1 MAFGLSKP
9 VVGLDMGRSSVKAV
23 AVRGGRIAQRGCLD
37 CRAEGMVD
45 DPEAVLEALPEWL
58 SGLGLKESEMTV
70 CTPQYLGTVQVSDF
84 PAGVTSA
91 KLDQMVAYETEQAAG
106 LSEDGFLHDH
116 AAQPPGLGK
125 QNPVIIG
132 IAKSTVIEERAQELE
147 PAGLN
152 LYDFT
157 LSGIALANAYF
168 ALHPKKSGSP
178 TPQMLLDIGFESSTL
193 VIVAGGQILS
203 VSSLLFGGQRYTLD
217 LAKHL
222 DVSEEEAEN
231 AKAEADLDAG
241 GEDGPLRRA
250 TRQLE
255 SEIREAV
262 DHWRSQETGEAGT
275 RMFEFIGVCGGGAKL
290 GGLVQHLG
298 REYGCEARI
307 IGPSDKTGAPD
318 PQATVAYGAA
328 LQAAGCAAL
337 PVSLR
342 TPAIA
347 NHAARRANAGTFT
360 LAVLLLAAAV
370 ALGGAWHYRNLRAE
384 ELAATKRIDELKRCE
399 RVIPELNKLIR
410 VREHRERK
418 VLPIVAKANRAHRY
432 LCAVDALA
440 DVRGEDD
447 WFIYLSDQESYHR
460 VPGEEEEEERD
471 RRTQRDS
478 ESNNRNP
485 VRDDRRLMGFLPGA
499 SGEDAPSTNRE
510 FPRVSPVT
518 EVKPMR
524 ALVAAG
530 FSKYRVTE
538 PYKHVREMV
547 ERLNGTSKD
556 KKNTKHDELFEGVD
570 LLPNREIE
578 PGKQLFGPWLEH
590 IDRNEATRD
599 KYKPFLLKLPFAAQP
614 VIAPENKETEKNPNS

>member
-1 MAFGLSKP
+1 MSLGLSKP
-9 VVGLDMGRSSVKAV
+9 IVGLDMGRSSVKAV
-23 AVRGGRIAQRGCLD
+23 AVRGGRLVRRGILD
-37 CRAEGMVD
+37 CRAEGIMD

-70 CTPQYLGTVQVSDF
+70 CIPQYLGTVQVSDF
-84 PAGVTSA
+84 PAGVKSA

-125 QNPVIIG
+125 QNPVLIG

-147 PAGLN
+147 PAGLK

-178 TPQMLLDIGFESSTL
+178 APQMLLDIGLESSTL

-222 DVSEEEAEN
+222 GVSEEEAEG

-250 TRQLE
+250 TRQLN

-298 REYGCEARI
+298 REYGCEARL

-318 PQATVAYGAA
+318 TQATVAYGAA

-360 LAVLLLAAAV
+360 LAVLLLASAV
-370 ALGGAWHYRNLRAE
+370 ALGGVWHYRNLRVE
-384 ELAATKRIDELKRCE
+384 ELAATERIDELKRCE
-399 RVIPELNKLIR
+399 RVIPELNELIR

-418 VLPIVAKANRAHRY
+418 VLPIVAKANRAHRF
-432 LCAVDALA
+432 LRAVDALA
-440 DVRGEDD
+440 DVRGEED
-447 WFIYLSDQESYHR
+447 WFIYLGDQQSYHR
-460 VPGEEEEEERD
+460 VPDEEQQDRD
-471 RRTQRDS
+471 DPTARDPLG
-478 ESNNRNP
+478 NKRNP
-485 VRDDRRLMGFLPGA
+485 VRDDRRLMGFLPGGGGGA
-499 SGEDAPSTNRE
+499 TPAANRE
-510 FPRVSPVT
+510 FPRIDPVT
-518 EVKPMR
+518 DVQPMR

-530 FSKYRVTE
+530 FSEYRVTE
-538 PYKHVREMV
+538 PYKYVRKMV
-547 ERLNGTSKD
+547 ERLNGTSD
-556 KKNTKHDELFEGVD
+556 DGQNTEHADLFEGVD
-570 LLPNREIE
+570 LLPNQEIE
-578 PGKQLFGPWLEH
+578 PEKQLFGPWLEH
-590 IDRNEATRD
+590 IDRNEAARD
-599 KYKPFLLKLPFAAQP
+599 KYRPFLLKLPFAAQP
-614 VIAPENKETEKNPNS
+614 VIAPASESTEKTPNS